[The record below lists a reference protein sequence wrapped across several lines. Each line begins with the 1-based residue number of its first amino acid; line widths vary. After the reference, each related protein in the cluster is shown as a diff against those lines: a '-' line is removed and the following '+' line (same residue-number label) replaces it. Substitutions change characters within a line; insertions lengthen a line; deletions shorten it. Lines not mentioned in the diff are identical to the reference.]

1 MSYRSQYRDTLD
13 GHSERIATI
22 VHRFGRLVFGDYGG
36 VFVFLLSCSAAM
48 VLWRTTFSIND
59 NLVVANG
66 LVALSDGHL
75 HVTTPTY
82 GETLRAPGMAEYNGK
97 AYPRNFAHIVFA
109 LPFLWVLETIAAVA
123 DIRIALAALW
133 SLSVFATVS
142 VGGRLI
148 GRHEPAH
155 LIGGMLAL
163 VSFVASVASAT
174 PFPLDHLA
182 YPALQLATIVAAAG
196 CALVLYRLF
205 SHIYSSDIGIAAG
218 IASGVASPALLW
230 ATIPKRHVLTAL
242 FTLLTLFFLYR
253 SREADRI
260 SMYRRYRAIAYVPVG
275 LTAWLNASEG
285 LVLLGALAI
294 TDFTTAR
301 ENGVRT
307 LATVAMGF
315 FVSLLP
321 FFLTNYLIAGDPFT
335 PPRMLDRYGADA
347 VNTPVSEDLTAAS
360 DSSGTGADGTI
371 TSDSSG
377 TSTSDGSGTSTSDGS
392 GTSTVDTILEG
403 IVSGTAGPL
412 LGTVDRALLFTE
424 FLSHGLEAVQQE
436 PGRLYH
442 TFVRSGYLGFS
453 SPGATGLAINVA
465 FLEAL
470 PIAGALIAAPIV
482 AVRTVFDKLIGN
494 TSPSLRSSPLFAADI
509 FVAIYTILITLLYI
523 YRLPIHAAL
532 TVRYVYPLF
541 PLAIYAVARLSWV
554 RTAVTE
560 RPLWLGLTY
569 AGSVLIGGQLVLI
582 TVVTKGYT
590 ADETIQ
596 GIALLSLAVTAG
608 IGLWSFAGAFDRTN
622 TSIGAILLGLGGG
635 LATLL
640 TCVFTFSFFGPTAKF
655 VLSLLPV

>member
-1 MSYRSQYRDTLD
+1 M
-13 GHSERIATI
+13 
-22 VHRFGRLVFGDYGG
+22 FGDYGG

-242 FTLLTLFFLYR
+242 FTLFTLFFLYR
-253 SREADRI
+253 SRESDRI

-294 TDFTTAR
+294 ADFATAR

-335 PPRMLDRYGADA
+335 PPRMLDRYGAGA
-347 VNTPVSEDLTAAS
+347 VNTPVTEDLAAVS
-360 DSSGTGADGTI
+360 ESSGAGADGTS

-377 TSTSDGSGTSTSDGS
+377 TSTSDGSGTSI
-392 GTSTVDTILEG
+392 VNTILEG
-403 IVSGTAGPL
+403 IVGGAGPL

-424 FLSHGLEAVQQE
+424 FLSHGLEAVRQE

-453 SPGATGLAINVA
+453 SPGATGIAINVA

-470 PIAGALIAAPIV
+470 PIAGALIAAPVV
-482 AVRTVFDKLIGN
+482 AVRTVFDTLIRN

-554 RTAVTE
+554 RTTVTE

-569 AGSVLIGGQLVLI
+569 AGSVLIGGQLALI

-608 IGLWSFAGAFDRTN
+608 TGLWSLAGAFDRTN
-622 TSIGAILLGLGGG
+622 TSIGAILLGVGSG
-635 LATLL
+635 LATILM
-640 TCVFTFSFFGPTAKF
+640 CVFAFSFFGPTAKF

>member
-1 MSYRSQYRDTLD
+1 MSYRSQYRDTL
-13 GHSERIATI
+13 GNHSERIAAI
-22 VHRFGRLVFGDYGG
+22 VHRLGRLVFGDYGG
-36 VFVFLLSCSAAM
+36 VFVFLLSCSTAM

-66 LVALSDGHL
+66 LVALSDGNL
-75 HVTTPTY
+75 HVITPTY
-82 GETLRAPGMAEYNGK
+82 GETLQAPGMAEYNGK
-97 AYPRNFAHIVFA
+97 AYPRNFAHIVLA

-133 SLSVFATVS
+133 SLSVFATIS

-148 GRHEPAH
+148 NRYEPAH
-155 LIGGMLAL
+155 LIGSILAL
-163 VSFVASVASAT
+163 ITFVASVARAT
-174 PFPLDHLA
+174 PFPLTHLA

-196 CALVLYRLF
+196 CALVTYRLF
-205 SHIYSSDIGIAAG
+205 SHIYSSDIGLAAG

-242 FTLLTLFFLYR
+242 FALLTLLFLYR
-253 SREADRI
+253 SRETDRI
-260 SMYRRYRAIAYVPVG
+260 STYRRYRAIAYVPVG

-294 TDFTTAR
+294 ADFTTAR
-301 ENGVRT
+301 ENSVRT
-307 LATVAMGF
+307 LATVAVGF
-315 FVSLLP
+315 FGSLLP
-321 FFLTNYLIAGDPFT
+321 FFLTNYLISGDPFT

-347 VNTPVSEDLTAAS
+347 VNTPVSEDLTGAS
-360 DSSGTGADGTI
+360 DSSGTGAN
-371 TSDSSG
+371 G
-377 TSTSDGSGTSTSDGS
+377 TSTSDGGNTSTSDGS

-403 IVSGTAGPL
+403 IVSAAAGPL

-424 FLSHGLEAVQQE
+424 FLSHGLEAVRQE
-436 PGRLYH
+436 PDRLYH
-442 TFVRSGYLGFS
+442 TFVRSGYLEFS
-453 SPGATGLAINVA
+453 SSGATGLAINVA

-470 PIAGALIAAPIV
+470 PIAGALIATPIV
-482 AVRTVFDKLIGN
+482 AVRTVFDKLVRN
-494 TSPSLRSSPLFAADI
+494 TSPGLRSSPLFAADV
-509 FVAIYTILITLLYI
+509 FVAIYTLLITLLYI

-541 PLAIYAVARLSWV
+541 PLAVYGVARLSWV
-554 RTAVTE
+554 RATVTE

-569 AGSVLIGGQLVLI
+569 AGSILIGGQLILVAVVLN
-582 TVVTKGYT
+582 GYT

-608 IGLWSFAGAFDRTN
+608 TGLWSLAGAVDRTN
-622 TSIGAILLGLGGG
+622 SSVGAALLGVGSG
-635 LATLL
+635 LATILM
-640 TCVFTFSFFGPTAKF
+640 CVFAFSFFGPTAKF

>member
-1 MSYRSQYRDTLD
+1 MSYRSRYRDALD
-13 GHSERIATI
+13 DRSERIAAI
-22 VHRFGRLVFGDYGG
+22 VHRLGRLMFGDYGG

-48 VLWRTTFSIND
+48 ILWRTTFSIND

-82 GETLRAPGMAEYNGK
+82 SDTLRAPGMAEYNGK

-109 LPFLWVLETIAAVA
+109 LPFLWVLETIAIVA
-123 DIRIALAALW
+123 DTRIALAALW

-148 GRHEPAH
+148 DRHEPAH
-155 LIGGMLAL
+155 LIGGILAL
-163 VSFVASVASAT
+163 ASFIASVASAT
-174 PFPLDHLA
+174 PFPLTHLA

-205 SHIYSSDIGIAAG
+205 SHIYSSDIGLAAG

-242 FTLLTLFFLYR
+242 FALLTLFFLYR
-253 SREADRI
+253 SRETDRI
-260 SMYRRYRAIAYVPVG
+260 SAYRRYRAIAYVPVG

-285 LVLLGALAI
+285 LVLLCSLAI
-294 TDFTTAR
+294 ADFTTAR

-335 PPRMLDRYGADA
+335 PPRMLDRYGAGA
-347 VNTPVSEDLTAAS
+347 VNTPVTEDLAAVS
-360 DSSGTGADGTI
+360 DSSGTEADGTS

-377 TSTSDGSGTSTSDGS
+377 TSTSDGSDTSI
-392 GTSTVDTILEG
+392 VNTILEG
-403 IVSGTAGPL
+403 IVGGAGPL

-424 FLSHGLEAVQQE
+424 FLSHGFEAVRQE
-436 PGRLYH
+436 PIRLYH

-453 SPGATGLAINVA
+453 SSGATGLAINVA

-482 AVRTVFDKLIGN
+482 AVRTVFDTLIRN

-509 FVAIYTILITLLYI
+509 FVAVYTILITLLYI

-554 RTAVTE
+554 RTTVTE

-608 IGLWSFAGAFDRTN
+608 TGLWSLAGAFDRTN
-622 TSIGAILLGLGGG
+622 TSIGAILLGVGSG
-635 LATLL
+635 LATILM
-640 TCVFTFSFFGPTAKF
+640 CVFAFSFFGPTAKF